1 MERSH
6 GLITKRVE
14 LEACLF
20 LAGGK
25 EMAFEKNMPAI
36 ICSSLML
43 RMPSIS
49 MDLNVCKL
57 CRCRQWL
64 LLPCWWSLNVLS
76 FCATMKGGRNSLPS
90 TLVGL
95 WNCTW
100 CPPTSF
106 PLFRTLPPGPSI
118 LQIKAHSFSGSL
130 FCCELSN
137 VHLHITENLAL
148 FPMEVVE
155 QQMGGQAKGLTYL
168 LREVIL
174 CIFLWNTWDERVF
187 IDKLWNNKILY

>member
-1 MERSH
+1 MDWSQRGLSWRDVCFLQEGKKWPLKRTTCLHAIMCLRLNAEDAIHIH
-6 GLITKRVE
+6 GVKCLQAMVVASMLMIPECALILCNHEGWQK
-14 LEACLF
+14 F
-20 LAGGK
+20 S
-25 EMAFEKNMPAI
+25 AI
-36 ICSSLML
+36 NHCGT
-43 RMPSIS
+43 
-49 MDLNVCKL
+49 V
-57 CRCRQWL
+57 
-64 LLPCWWSLNVLS
+64 
-76 FCATMKGGRNSLPS
+76 
-90 TLVGL
+90 
-95 WNCTW
+95 NCNNHYYTW

-130 FCCELSN
+130 FRCELSN

-187 IDKLWNNKILY
+187 FDKLWNNKIQ

>member
-1 MERSH
+1 MFASCVVAGNGCCFHLDDPWMRSH
-6 GLITKRVE
+6 YVQPWRVAE
-14 LEACLF
+14 
-20 LAGGK
+20 
-25 EMAFEKNMPAI
+25 I
-36 ICSSLML
+36 
-43 RMPSIS
+43 
-49 MDLNVCKL
+49 
-57 CRCRQWL
+57 
-64 LLPCWWSLNVLS
+64 
-76 FCATMKGGRNSLPS
+76 SLPS
-90 TLVGL
+90 TIVGL
-95 WNCTW
+95 WNCNNHYYTW

-130 FCCELSN
+130 FHCELSN

-148 FPMEVVE
+148 FPMEVAE
-155 QQMGGQAKGLTYL
+155 QQMGGQVKGLTYL